1 MSKPKSITDTYK
13 LANGVEIPCVGFGTF
28 QTPDGETAVQAVKA
42 ALKAGYR
49 HIDTASVYG
58 NEVGVGRGIVE
69 SGVPREEIFVT
80 TKLWNADQGF
90 ESTLKAFDKSRKAL
104 GLDYVDLYL
113 IHWPRVK
120 QAPDDWRRLNRETWQ
135 AMEKLY
141 EQGYIKAIGVSNF
154 EPKHIESLA
163 EMSLTLPMVNQIEL
177 HPGWLQQDTV
187 DYCRDKGIVVEAWG
201 PFSRGNL
208 FGSGELDG
216 IAAKYGKSVAQV
228 CLRWHL
234 QQGYI
239 PLPKSVTPQRI
250 EENAQIF
257 DFELAQEDMEY
268 ISGIKDTGTGRNP
281 DDVLH

>member
-90 ESTLKAFDKSRKAL
+90 EATLKAFDKSRKAL

-141 EQGYIKAIGVSNF
+141 EKGYIKAIGVSNF
-154 EPKHIESLA
+154 APKHIESLA
-163 EMSLTLPMVNQIEL
+163 EMSLTMPMVNQIEL
-177 HPGWLQQDTV
+177 HPGWLQQETV